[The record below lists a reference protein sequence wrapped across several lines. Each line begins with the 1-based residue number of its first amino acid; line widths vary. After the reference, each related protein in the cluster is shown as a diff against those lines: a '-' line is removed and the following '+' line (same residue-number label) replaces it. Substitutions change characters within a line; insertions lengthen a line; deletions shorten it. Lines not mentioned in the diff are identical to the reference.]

1 MGAVAI
7 LGGIWEIAFYG
18 AGKAGVAAT
27 AAPLARCGAVKRRQI
42 VELGDRV
49 PIDGGTFAEG
59 FVSPGLKSRRQV
71 FAHLDS
77 AALAGGTGQLGN
89 GPLPLYLADRGSP
102 CSALSS
108 PAWMM

>member
-1 MGAVAI
+1 
-7 LGGIWEIAFYG
+7 
-18 AGKAGVAAT
+18 VAAT

-59 FVSPGLKSRRQV
+59 FVSPGMRSRRQV
-71 FAHLDS
+71 FADLDP
-77 AALAGGTGQLGN
+77 ADLAGGMDQLGN
-89 GPLPLYLADRGSP
+89 RPLPLYLADQGSP

-108 PAWMM
+108 PAG

>member
-1 MGAVAI
+1 ME
-7 LGGIWEIAFYG
+7 LLPYWEEFG
-18 AGKAGVAAT
+18 RSPST
-27 AAPLARCGAVKRRQI
+27 ALARLAWPPRLHRWRGAVKRRQI

-49 PIDGGTFAEG
+49 PIDDGTFAEG
-59 FVSPGLKSRRQV
+59 FVSPGLKSRRRV

-77 AALAGGTGQLGN
+77 ADLAGGTAQLGN
-89 GPLPLYLADRGSP
+89 RPIPLYLADRGSP